1 MSESTRRKYKLVSTL
16 GFGKVFLQSLI
27 WLVLIVITLGIAVPF
42 FAYYFFRL
50 LINTT
55 EIHEVTTLPFSEPT
69 FSEPKIGGFGDSHGR

>member
-16 GFGKVFLQSLI
+16 GFGDVFVQSLI

-42 FAYYFFRL
+42 FAYYFVRL

-55 EIHEVTTLPFSEPT
+55 EIHEVIAQRVEPQMRVEPQLPA
-69 FSEPKIGGFGDSHGR
+69 DS